1 MIQKAAL
8 ERPLVDPSV
17 ILVGNQRK
25 EEEKFGECFV
35 QILQTMLFSWEMWQ
49 HILIWWRFQMKYRK
63 ACTDVINESVEG

>member
-35 QILQTMLFSWEMWQ
+35 QILQTMLFS
-49 HILIWWRFQMKYRK
+49 
-63 ACTDVINESVEG
+63 

>member
-25 EEEKFGECFV
+25 EEEKF
-35 QILQTMLFSWEMWQ
+35 
-49 HILIWWRFQMKYRK
+49 
-63 ACTDVINESVEG
+63 CTDSANDVLLRNVTTHFNLMTFSNEIQKGMYRCY